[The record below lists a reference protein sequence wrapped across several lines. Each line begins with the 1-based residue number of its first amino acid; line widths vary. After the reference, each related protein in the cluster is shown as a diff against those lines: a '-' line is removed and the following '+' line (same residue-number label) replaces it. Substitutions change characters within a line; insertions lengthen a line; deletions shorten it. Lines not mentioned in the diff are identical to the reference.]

1 MLPPKLV
8 NDIDMA
14 RSGFLAKDALYVP
27 LLCTKKA
34 KAATI
39 CFLAL
44 TI

>member
-14 RSGFLAKDALYVP
+14 RSDFLEKDALYVP
-27 LLCTKKA
+27 LLCPQKA
-34 KAATI
+34 EAATT
-39 CFLAL
+39 CSLAL